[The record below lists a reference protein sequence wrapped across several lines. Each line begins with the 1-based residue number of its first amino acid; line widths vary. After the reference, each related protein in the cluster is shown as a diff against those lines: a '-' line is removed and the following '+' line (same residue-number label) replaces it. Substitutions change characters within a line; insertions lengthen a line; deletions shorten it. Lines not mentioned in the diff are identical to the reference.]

1 MMEQTK
7 DITNKD
13 LFNEKFL
20 GSYQQEQS
28 DPTDKGHQFDSEK
41 AVDNGQV
48 INPATELAAS
58 VEAPASTPPNADLD
72 LTAFGYP
79 IVDFTNALL
88 PNGAP
93 VGSRHKSAIKL
104 AYDLLVVC
112 DGDAEKVRAL
122 LMQLQWVKD
131 VVKERGQK
139 EIDDIMESAQK
150 LKHKR
155 EGEQLNDLLPSKD
168 MLRAIKQVTGRTYN
182 VLLSEMRK
190 KAMEAG
196 SEVSQDDIIKLLED
210 IGSEIEKLFPR
221 YPLLKL
227 LCHRLPRKHYIAAL
241 LVGGAFLMTLMTRCW
256 YRFWSAPGRQCRLNS
271 LLALIGRP
279 GSGKHMAVQL
289 YEILMEPIRKADQ
302 AQIDALN
309 RWNTEKDQN
318 SGASKNK
325 SPRPAGIYRALP
337 SETSA
342 AGAREA
348 ETNAKEMVDGVEWYL
363 HVSQFDSELDNTLRQ
378 LKKSYMEALFTL
390 WLKSFHNEYHGSL
403 LKTSSAHVGE
413 YPVHYN
419 CCYTGTSEALNKMA
433 TEANFMNG
441 LLSRF
446 TFVPMG
452 DSDYKMMEAHEYDDA
467 DAERDRQLS
476 EWAYRLDACK
486 GEIPC
491 KIISDALYRWTA
503 RRMEDAKEN
512 DSKCE
517 EDMIKRPCWHG
528 INYVLPFVV
537 SRHWDKMV
545 EDGARYKCGEDFQP
559 DKFDV
564 QLALLIAKAQLAF
577 QEYYFKAIGEKHYD
591 DQLSQE
597 SSGRTHQQ
605 KTWIG
610 YRRLPNPFTSQDVDI
625 CFGYEGKT
633 GSICSKIKRLVD
645 DGMAQK
651 ITKGEDKGKYR
662 KLM

>member
-1 MMEQTK
+1 MTEQE
-7 DITNKD
+7 NKSKE
-13 LFNEKFL
+13 FNEKFL

-28 DPTDKGHQFDSEK
+28 DPTNKNHQFDSEK
-41 AVDNGQV
+41 TSADGQV
-48 INPATELAAS
+48 TNPATATPAAAQQLAAR
-58 VEAPASTPPNADLD
+58 VTTPDANLN
-72 LTAFGYP
+72 LTAFGYQ
-79 IVDFTNALL
+79 IIDFANALL

-112 DGDAEKVRAL
+112 DGDVEKVRAL
-122 LMQLQWVKD
+122 LMQLQWVKE
-131 VVKERGQK
+131 VISERGQK

-168 MLRAIKQVTGRTYN
+168 MLRAIKEVTGRSYN

-196 SEVSQDDIIKLLED
+196 SDGSQDDIIKLLED

-241 LVGGAFLMTLMTRCW
+241 LVGSAFLMTLMTRCW
-256 YRFWSAPGRQCRLNS
+256 YKFWSAPGRQCRLNS

-279 GSGKHMAVQL
+279 GSGKHMAVEL
-289 YEILMEPIRKADQ
+289 YKLLMEPVRKADQ
-302 AQIDALN
+302 VQIDALN
-309 RWNTEKDQN
+309 RWNLEKDQKN
-318 SGASKNK
+318 GGSANK
-325 SPRPAGIYRALP
+325 SPRPSGAYRALP

-348 ETNAKEMVDGVEWYL
+348 ETNAKEMIDGEEWYL

-378 LKKSYMEALFTL
+378 MKKSYMEALFTL

-419 CCYTGTSEALNKMA
+419 CCYTGTSDALKKMA
-433 TEANFMNG
+433 TEANFVNG

-452 DSDYKMMEAHEYDDA
+452 DSDYKMMEAHEYDEV

-476 EWAYRLDACK
+476 EWAYRLDATK

-491 KIISDALYRWTA
+491 KIISDALYHWTA

-528 INYVLPFVV
+528 INYALPFVV

-545 EDGARYKCGEDFQP
+545 EDGGRYKCGEDFAP

-625 CFGYEGKT
+625 CFGYEGKI

>member
-1 MMEQTK
+1 MTEK
-7 DITNKD
+7 NKSKE
-13 LFNEKFL
+13 FNEKFL

-28 DPTDKGHQFDSEK
+28 DPTNKNHQFDSEK
-41 AVDNGQV
+41 TSTDGQV
-48 INPATELAAS
+48 TNPATATPAAAQQLAAS
-58 VEAPASTPPNADLD
+58 VTTPDANLD
-72 LTAFGYP
+72 LTAFGYK
-79 IVDFTNALL
+79 IVDFANALL

-131 VVKERGQK
+131 VVAERGQK

-168 MLRAIKQVTGRTYN
+168 MLRAIKEVTGRSYN

-196 SEVSQDDIIKLLED
+196 SDVSQDDIIKLLED

-256 YRFWSAPGRQCRLNS
+256 YKFWSAPGRQCRLNS

-279 GSGKHMAVQL
+279 GSGKHMAVEL
-289 YEILMEPIRKADQ
+289 YKLLMEPVRKADQ
-302 AQIDALN
+302 VQIDALN
-309 RWNTEKDQN
+309 RWNLEKDQKN
-318 SGASKNK
+318 GGSANK
-325 SPRPAGIYRALP
+325 SPRPSGAYRALP

-348 ETNAKEMVDGVEWYL
+348 ETNAKEMIDGEEWYL

-378 LKKSYMEALFTL
+378 MKKSYMEALFTL

-419 CCYTGTSEALNKMA
+419 CCYTGTSDALKKMA
-433 TEANFMNG
+433 TEANFVNG

-452 DSDYKMMEAHEYDDA
+452 DSDYKMMEAHEYDEV

-476 EWAYRLDACK
+476 EWAYRLDATK

-491 KIISDALYRWTA
+491 KIISDALYHWTA

-528 INYVLPFVV
+528 INYALPFVV

-545 EDGARYKCGEDFQP
+545 EDGGRYKCGEDFAP

-597 SSGRTHQQ
+597 ASGRTHQQ

-610 YRRLPNPFTSQDVDI
+610 YRRLPDPFSSHDVDI

-633 GSICSKIKRLVD
+633 GSICSKLMRLVD
-645 DGMAQK
+645 DGLAQK
-651 ITKGEDKGKYR
+651 ITKGEVKGKYR

>member
-1 MMEQTK
+1 MTQE
-7 DITNKD
+7 NKSKE
-13 LFNEKFL
+13 FNEKFL

-28 DPTDKGHQFDSEK
+28 DPTNKNHHFDSE
-41 AVDNGQV
+41 AVVNGEQV
-48 INPATELAAS
+48 TTPATATPAAAQELAAS
-58 VEAPASTPPNADLD
+58 VTKPAVNID

-79 IVDFTNALL
+79 ITDFTNELL

-104 AYDLLVVC
+104 AYDLLIIC
-112 DGDAEKVRAL
+112 DGDVKKVLAL
-122 LMQLQWVKD
+122 MMQLQWVKD
-131 VVKERGQK
+131 VVAERGQK
-139 EIDDIMESAQK
+139 ELDDIMDAAQK

-155 EGEQLNDLLPSKD
+155 EGEQLNDLQPSKD
-168 MLRAIKQVTGRTYN
+168 MQRAIKQVTGRSYN
-182 VLLSEMRK
+182 VLLSELRK
-190 KAMEAG
+190 QAMAAG
-196 SEVSQDDIIKLLED
+196 GEVSQDDIIKLLEN

-241 LVGGAFLMTLMTRCW
+241 LVGGTFLMTLMTRCW
-256 YRFWSAPGRQCRLNS
+256 YRFWPAPGRRCRMNS

-279 GSGKHMAVQL
+279 GSGKHMAVEL
-289 YEILMEPIRKADQ
+289 YKILMEPIHKADQ
-302 AQIDALN
+302 VQIDALN
-309 RWNTEKDQN
+309 RWNLEKDQKN
-318 SGASKNK
+318 GGSANK
-325 SPRPAGIYRALP
+325 SPRPSGAYRALP

-348 ETNAKEMVDGVEWYL
+348 ETNAKEIIDGEEWYL

-378 LKKSYMEALFTL
+378 MKKSYMEALFTL

-419 CCYTGTSEALNKMA
+419 CCYTGTSDALKKMA
-433 TEANFMNG
+433 TEANFVNG

-452 DSDYKMMEAHEYDDA
+452 DSDYKMMEAHEYDEA

-486 GEIPC
+486 GEVPC
-491 KIISDALYRWTA
+491 KIISDALYHWTA

-512 DSKCE
+512 DSKAE

-545 EDGARYKCGEDFQP
+545 EDGGRYKCGEDFQP
-559 DKFDV
+559 DKYDV

-591 DQLSQE
+591 DQLSLE

-610 YRRLPNPFTSQDVDI
+610 YRRLPNLFTSQDVDI

-633 GSICSKIKRLVD
+633 GSICSKLKRLVD
-645 DGMAQK
+645 DGLAQK

>member
-1 MMEQTK
+1 MKQE
-7 DITNKD
+7 NKCKE
-13 LFNEKFL
+13 FNEKFL
-20 GSYQQEQS
+20 GSYQQELS
-28 DPTDKGHQFDSEK
+28 DPTNKNHQFDSEK
-41 AVDNGQV
+41 ATADDQV
-48 INPATELAAS
+48 TNPATATPAAAQQLAAS
-58 VEAPASTPPNADLD
+58 VTKPAENLD

-79 IVDFTNALL
+79 ITDFTNALL

-93 VGSRHKSAIKL
+93 IGSRHKSAIKL
-104 AYDLLVVC
+104 AYDLLVIC
-112 DGDAEKVRAL
+112 DGDAEKVLAL
-122 LMQLQWVKD
+122 MMQLQWVKD
-131 VVKERGQK
+131 VVAERGQK

-155 EGEQLNDLLPSKD
+155 EGEQLNDLQPSKD
-168 MLRAIKQVTGRTYN
+168 MQRAIKQVTGRSYN
-182 VLLSEMRK
+182 VLLSELRK
-190 KAMEAG
+190 QAMEAG
-196 SEVSQDDIIKLLED
+196 GEVSQDDIIKLLEN

-241 LVGGAFLMTLMTRCW
+241 LVGGAFIMTLMTRCW
-256 YRFWSAPGRQCRLNS
+256 YRFWPAPGRRCRMNS

-279 GSGKHMAVQL
+279 GSGKHMAVEL
-289 YEILMEPIRKADQ
+289 YKILMEPIHKADQ

-309 RWNTEKDQN
+309 RWNLEKDQKN
-318 SGASKNK
+318 GGSANK
-325 SPRPAGIYRALP
+325 SPRPSGAYRALP

-348 ETNAKEMVDGVEWYL
+348 ETNAKEMIDGEEWYL

-378 LKKSYMEALFTL
+378 MKKSYMEALFTL
-390 WLKSFHNEYHGSL
+390 WLKSYHNEYHGSL

-419 CCYTGTSEALNKMA
+419 CCYTGTSDALKKMA
-433 TEANFMNG
+433 TEANFVNG

-452 DSDYKMMEAHEYDDA
+452 DSDYKMMDAHEYDEA

-476 EWAYRLDACK
+476 EWAYRLDATK

-491 KIISDALYRWTA
+491 KIISDALYHWTA

-512 DSKCE
+512 NSKCE

-528 INYVLPFVV
+528 INYVLGYVV

-545 EDGARYKCGEDFQP
+545 EDGGRYKCGEDFKP
-559 DKFDV
+559 DKYDV

-577 QEYYFKAIGEKHYD
+577 QEFYFKAIGEKHYD
-591 DQLSQE
+591 DQLSQD

-610 YRRLPNPFTSQDVDI
+610 YRRLPDPFSSHDVDI
-625 CFGYEGKT
+625 SFNYEGKT

-645 DGMAQK
+645 DGMAVK
-651 ITKGEDKGKYR
+651 ITKGPDKGKYR

>member
-1 MMEQTK
+1 MTQE
-7 DITNKD
+7 NKSKE
-13 LFNEKFL
+13 FNEKFL
-20 GSYQQEQS
+20 GSYQQELS
-28 DPTDKGHQFDSEK
+28 DPTNKNHQFDSEK
-41 AVDNGQV
+41 VTADGPVTDS
-48 INPATELAAS
+48 ASELAAS
-58 VEAPASTPPNADLD
+58 VTAPPDTVLD

-131 VVKERGQK
+131 VVAERGQK

-155 EGEQLNDLLPSKD
+155 EGEQLNDLQPSKD
-168 MLRAIKQVTGRTYN
+168 MQRAIKQVTGRSYS
-182 VLLSEMRK
+182 VLLSELRK
-190 KAMEAG
+190 QAMEAG
-196 SEVSQDDIIKLLED
+196 GEVSQDDIIKLLEN
-210 IGSEIEKLFPR
+210 IGREIEKLFPR

-241 LVGGAFLMTLMTRCW
+241 LVGGAFIMTLMTRCW
-256 YRFWSAPGRQCRLNS
+256 YRFWPAPGRRCRMNS

-279 GSGKHMAVQL
+279 GSGKHMAVEL
-289 YEILMEPIRKADQ
+289 YKILMEPIHKADQ

-309 RWNTEKDQN
+309 RWNLEKDQKN
-318 SGASKNK
+318 GGSANK
-325 SPRPAGIYRALP
+325 SPRPSGAYRALP

-348 ETNAKEMVDGVEWYL
+348 ETNAKEIIDGEEWYL

-378 LKKSYMEALFTL
+378 MKKSYMEALFTL

-419 CCYTGTSEALNKMA
+419 CCYTGTSDALKKMA
-433 TEANFMNG
+433 TEANFVNG

-452 DSDYKMMEAHEYDDA
+452 DSDYKMMEAHEYDEA

-476 EWAYRLDACK
+476 EWAYRLDATK

-512 DSKCE
+512 NSKCE

-528 INYVLPFVV
+528 INYVLGYVV

-545 EDGARYKCGEDFQP
+545 EDGGRYKCGEDFQP
-559 DKFDV
+559 DKYDV

-591 DQLSQE
+591 DQLSQD

-610 YRRLPNPFTSQDVDI
+610 YRRLPNPFSSQDVDN
-625 CFGYEGKT
+625 CFGYDGKT

-645 DGMAQK
+645 DGMAVK
-651 ITKGEDKGKYR
+651 ITKGENKGKYK

>member
-1 MMEQTK
+1 MKQE
-7 DITNKD
+7 NKSKE
-13 LFNEKFL
+13 FNEKFL

-28 DPTDKGHQFDSEK
+28 DPTNKDHQFDSEK
-41 AVDNGQV
+41 TSADGQV
-48 INPATELAAS
+48 TNPATATPAAAQQLAAS
-58 VEAPASTPPNADLD
+58 VTTPDANLD
-72 LTAFGYP
+72 LTAFGYK
-79 IVDFTNALL
+79 IVDFANALL

-104 AYDLLVVC
+104 AYDLLVIC

-122 LMQLQWVKD
+122 LMQLQWVKE
-131 VVKERGQK
+131 VINERGQK
-139 EIDDIMESAQK
+139 EIDDIIESAQK

-155 EGEQLNDLLPSKD
+155 EGEQLSDLLPSKD
-168 MLRAIKQVTGRTYN
+168 MLRAIEEVTGRSYK

-196 SEVSQDDIIKLLED
+196 SDVSQDDIIKLLEN
-210 IGSEIEKLFPR
+210 IGREIEKLFPR

-256 YRFWSAPGRQCRLNS
+256 YKFWSAPGRQCRLNS

-279 GSGKHMAVQL
+279 GSGKHMAVEL
-289 YEILMEPIRKADQ
+289 YKLLMEPVRKADQ
-302 AQIDALN
+302 VQIDALN
-309 RWNTEKDQN
+309 RWNLEKDQKN
-318 SGASKNK
+318 GGSANK
-325 SPRPAGIYRALP
+325 SPRPSGAYRALP

-348 ETNAKEMVDGVEWYL
+348 ETNAKEMIDGEEWYL

-378 LKKSYMEALFTL
+378 MKKSYMEALFTL

-419 CCYTGTSEALNKMA
+419 CCYTGTSDALKKMA
-433 TEANFMNG
+433 TEANFVNG

-452 DSDYKMMEAHEYDDA
+452 DSDYKMMEAHEYDEV

-476 EWAYRLDACK
+476 EWAYRLDATK

-491 KIISDALYRWTA
+491 KIISDALYHWTA

-545 EDGARYKCGEDFQP
+545 EDGGRYKCGEDFAP

-591 DQLSQE
+591 DQLSME

-610 YRRLPNPFTSQDVDI
+610 YRRLPNPFSSHDVDI
-625 CFGYEGKT
+625 SFGYEGKK
-633 GSICSKIKRLVD
+633 GSICSKLKRLVD
-645 DGMAQK
+645 DGLAQK

>member
-1 MMEQTK
+1 MTEK
-7 DITNKD
+7 NKSKE
-13 LFNEKFL
+13 FNEKFL

-28 DPTDKGHQFDSEK
+28 DPTNKNHQFDSEK
-41 AVDNGQV
+41 TSTDGQV
-48 INPATELAAS
+48 TNPATATPAAAQQLAAS
-58 VEAPASTPPNADLD
+58 VTTPDANLD
-72 LTAFGYP
+72 LTAFGYK
-79 IVDFTNALL
+79 IVDFANALL

-131 VVKERGQK
+131 IVKERGQK

-168 MLRAIKQVTGRTYN
+168 MLRAIKEVTGRSYN
-182 VLLSEMRK
+182 MLLSEMRK

-196 SEVSQDDIIKLLED
+196 SDVSQDDIIKLLED

-256 YRFWSAPGRQCRLNS
+256 YKFWSAPGRQCRLNS

-279 GSGKHMAVQL
+279 GSGKHMAVEL
-289 YEILMEPIRKADQ
+289 YKLLMEPVRKADQ
-302 AQIDALN
+302 VQIDALN
-309 RWNTEKDQN
+309 RWNLEKDQKN
-318 SGASKNK
+318 GGSANK
-325 SPRPAGIYRALP
+325 SPRPSGAYRALP

-348 ETNAKEMVDGVEWYL
+348 ETNAKEMIDGEEWYL

-378 LKKSYMEALFTL
+378 MKKSYMEALFTL

-419 CCYTGTSEALNKMA
+419 CCYTGTSDALKKMA
-433 TEANFMNG
+433 TEANFVNG

-452 DSDYKMMEAHEYDDA
+452 DSDYKMMEAHEYDEV

-476 EWAYRLDACK
+476 EWAYRLDATK

-491 KIISDALYRWTA
+491 KIISDALYHWTA

-528 INYVLPFVV
+528 INYALPFVV

-545 EDGARYKCGEDFQP
+545 EDGGRYKCGEDFAP

-597 SSGRTHQQ
+597 ASGRTHQQ

-610 YRRLPNPFTSQDVDI
+610 YRRLPDPFSSHDVDI

-633 GSICSKIKRLVD
+633 GSICSKLKRLVD
-645 DGMAQK
+645 DGLAQK

>member
-48 INPATELAAS
+48 TNPATELAAS

-610 YRRLPNPFTSQDVDI
+610 YRRLPDPFTSQDVDI

>member
-1 MMEQTK
+1 MTEK
-7 DITNKD
+7 NKSKE
-13 LFNEKFL
+13 FNEKFL

-28 DPTDKGHQFDSEK
+28 DPTNKNHQFDSEK
-41 AVDNGQV
+41 TSTDGQV
-48 INPATELAAS
+48 TNPATATPAAAQQLAAS
-58 VEAPASTPPNADLD
+58 VTTPDANLD
-72 LTAFGYP
+72 LTAFGYK
-79 IVDFTNALL
+79 IVDFANALL

-131 VVKERGQK
+131 IVKERGQK

-168 MLRAIKQVTGRTYN
+168 MLRAIKEVTGRSYN

-196 SEVSQDDIIKLLED
+196 SDVSQDDIIKLLED

-256 YRFWSAPGRQCRLNS
+256 YKFWSAPGRQCRLNS
-271 LLALIGRP
+271 LLALIGRS
-279 GSGKHMAVQL
+279 GSGKHMAVEL
-289 YEILMEPIRKADQ
+289 YKLLMEPVRKADQ
-302 AQIDALN
+302 VQIDALN
-309 RWNTEKDQN
+309 RWNLEKDQKN
-318 SGASKNK
+318 GGSANK
-325 SPRPAGIYRALP
+325 SPRPSGAYRALP

-348 ETNAKEMVDGVEWYL
+348 ETNAKEMIDGEEWYL

-378 LKKSYMEALFTL
+378 MKKSYMEALFTL

-419 CCYTGTSEALNKMA
+419 CCYTGTSDALKKMA
-433 TEANFMNG
+433 TEANFVNG

-452 DSDYKMMEAHEYDDA
+452 DSDYKMMEAHEYDEV

-476 EWAYRLDACK
+476 EWAYRLDATK

-491 KIISDALYRWTA
+491 KIISDALYHWTA

-528 INYVLPFVV
+528 INYALPFVV

-545 EDGARYKCGEDFQP
+545 EDGGRYKCGEDFAP

-597 SSGRTHQQ
+597 ASGRTHQQ

-610 YRRLPNPFTSQDVDI
+610 YRRLPDPFSSHDVDI

-633 GSICSKIKRLVD
+633 GSICSKLKRLVD
-645 DGMAQK
+645 DGLAQK

>member
-1 MMEQTK
+1 MVKLNTAKE
-7 DITNKD
+7 
-13 LFNEKFL
+13 FNEKFL
-20 GSYQQEQS
+20 GSYQQELS
-28 DPTDKGHQFDSEK
+28 DPTNKNHQFDSEK
-41 AVDNGQV
+41 TTADGV
-48 INPATELAAS
+48 IMNPVT
-58 VEAPASTPPNADLD
+58 NLD

-79 IVDFTNALL
+79 LVDFSNALY

-93 VGSRHKSAIKL
+93 IGSRHKSAIKL
-104 AYDLLVVC
+104 AYDMLIIC
-112 DGDAEKVRAL
+112 DGDAQKVQAL
-122 LMQLQWVKD
+122 LMQLKWVKD
-131 VVKERGQK
+131 VIAERGQK
-139 EIDDIMESAQK
+139 EIDDIMDAAQK

-155 EGEQLNDLLPSKD
+155 EGEQLRDLQPTKE
-168 MLRAIKQVTGRTYN
+168 MLRAIELVTGRKYN
-182 VLLSEMRK
+182 SLLSEIRK
-190 KAMEAG
+190 QAMGAG
-196 SEVSQDDIIKLLED
+196 GEVSQDDIIKMLET
-210 IGSEIEKLFPR
+210 IGREIEKLLPR

-241 LVGGAFLMTLMTRCW
+241 FVGGAFLMTLMTRCW

-279 GSGKHMAVQL
+279 GSGKHMAVEMYQL
-289 YEILMEPIRKADQ
+289 LMEPIRKADQ

-309 RWNTEKDQN
+309 RWNLEKDQN

-325 SPRPAGIYRALP
+325 SPRPSGAYRALP

-348 ETNAKEMVDGVEWYL
+348 ETNAKETIDGVEWYL

-378 LKKSYMEALFTL
+378 MKKSYMEALFTL

-419 CCYTGTSEALNKMA
+419 CCYTGTSDALKKMA
-433 TEANFMNG
+433 TEANFVNG

-452 DSDYKMMEAHEYDDA
+452 DSDYQMMEAHEYDKVDE
-467 DAERDRQLS
+467 ERDRQLS
-476 EWAYRLDACK
+476 EWAYRLDATK
-486 GEIPC
+486 GEVPC
-491 KIISDALYRWTA
+491 KIISDALYHWTA

-528 INYVLPFVV
+528 INYALPFVV

-559 DKFDV
+559 DKYDV
-564 QLALLIAKAQLAF
+564 QLAVLIAKAQLAF

-591 DQLSQE
+591 DQLSME

-610 YRRLPNPFTSQDVDI
+610 YRRLPNPFTSHDVDV

-633 GSICSKIKRLVD
+633 GSICSKLKRLVD
-645 DGMAQK
+645 DGLAQK
-651 ITKGEDKGKYR
+651 INKGEDKGKYR

>member
-1 MMEQTK
+1 MTEK
-7 DITNKD
+7 NKSKE
-13 LFNEKFL
+13 FNEKFL

-28 DPTDKGHQFDSEK
+28 DPTNKNHQFDSEK
-41 AVDNGQV
+41 ISTDGQV
-48 INPATELAAS
+48 TNPATATPAAAQQLAAS
-58 VEAPASTPPNADLD
+58 VTTPDANLD
-72 LTAFGYP
+72 LTAFGYKV
-79 IVDFTNALL
+79 VDFANALL

-131 VVKERGQK
+131 IVKERGQK

-168 MLRAIKQVTGRTYN
+168 MLRAIKEVTGRSYN

-196 SEVSQDDIIKLLED
+196 SDVSQDDIIKLLED

-256 YRFWSAPGRQCRLNS
+256 YKFWSAPGRQCRLNS

-279 GSGKHMAVQL
+279 GSGKHMAVEL
-289 YEILMEPIRKADQ
+289 YKLLMEPVRKADQ
-302 AQIDALN
+302 VQIDALN
-309 RWNTEKDQN
+309 RWNLEKDQKN
-318 SGASKNK
+318 GGSANK
-325 SPRPAGIYRALP
+325 SPRPSGAYRALP

-348 ETNAKEMVDGVEWYL
+348 ETNAKELIDGEEWYL

-378 LKKSYMEALFTL
+378 MKKSYMEALFTL

-419 CCYTGTSEALNKMA
+419 CCYTGTSDALKKMA
-433 TEANFMNG
+433 TEANFVNG

-452 DSDYKMMEAHEYDDA
+452 DSDYKMMEAHEYDEV

-486 GEIPC
+486 GEVPC
-491 KIISDALYRWTA
+491 KIISDALYHWTA

-528 INYVLPFVV
+528 INYALPFVV

-545 EDGARYKCGEDFQP
+545 EDGGRYKCGEDFAP

-597 SSGRTHQQ
+597 ASGRTHQQ

-610 YRRLPNPFTSQDVDI
+610 YRRLPDPFSSHDVDI

-633 GSICSKIKRLVD
+633 GSICSKLKRLVD
-645 DGMAQK
+645 DGLAQK

>member
-1 MMEQTK
+1 MKQE
-7 DITNKD
+7 NKSKE
-13 LFNEKFL
+13 FNEKFL

-28 DPTDKGHQFDSEK
+28 DPTNKDHQFDSEK
-41 AVDNGQV
+41 TSADGQV
-48 INPATELAAS
+48 TNPATATPAAAQQLAAS
-58 VEAPASTPPNADLD
+58 VTTPDVNLD
-72 LTAFGYP
+72 LTAFGYK
-79 IVDFTNALL
+79 IVDFANALL

-104 AYDLLVVC
+104 AYDLLVIC

-122 LMQLQWVKD
+122 LMQLQWVKE
-131 VVKERGQK
+131 VINERGQK
-139 EIDDIMESAQK
+139 EIDDIIESAQK

-155 EGEQLNDLLPSKD
+155 EGEQLSDLLPSKD
-168 MLRAIKQVTGRTYN
+168 MLRAIEEVTGRSYK

-196 SEVSQDDIIKLLED
+196 SDVSQDDIIKLLEN
-210 IGSEIEKLFPR
+210 IGREIEKLFPR

-256 YRFWSAPGRQCRLNS
+256 YKFWSAPGRQCRLNS

-279 GSGKHMAVQL
+279 GSGKHMAVEL
-289 YEILMEPIRKADQ
+289 YKLLMEPVRKADQ
-302 AQIDALN
+302 VQIDALN
-309 RWNTEKDQN
+309 RWNLEKDQKN
-318 SGASKNK
+318 GGSANK
-325 SPRPAGIYRALP
+325 SPRPSGAYRALP

-348 ETNAKEMVDGVEWYL
+348 ETNAKEIIDGEEWYL

-378 LKKSYMEALFTL
+378 MKKSYMEALFTL

-419 CCYTGTSEALNKMA
+419 CCYTGTSDALKKMA
-433 TEANFMNG
+433 TEANFVNG

-452 DSDYKMMEAHEYDDA
+452 DSDYKMMEAHEYDEV

-476 EWAYRLDACK
+476 EWAYRLDATK

-491 KIISDALYRWTA
+491 KIISDALYHWTA

-545 EDGARYKCGEDFQP
+545 EDGGRYKCGEDFAP

-591 DQLSQE
+591 DQLSME

-610 YRRLPNPFTSQDVDI
+610 YRRLPNPFSSHDVDV

-633 GSICSKIKRLVD
+633 GSICSKLKRLVD
-645 DGMAQK
+645 DGLAQK
-651 ITKGEDKGKYR
+651 INKGEDKGKYR

>member
-1 MMEQTK
+1 MKQE
-7 DITNKD
+7 NKSKE
-13 LFNEKFL
+13 FNEKFL

-28 DPTDKGHQFDSEK
+28 DPTNKDHQFDSEK
-41 AVDNGQV
+41 TSADGQV
-48 INPATELAAS
+48 TNPATATPAAAQQLAAS
-58 VEAPASTPPNADLD
+58 VTTPDANLD
-72 LTAFGYP
+72 LTVFGYK
-79 IVDFTNALL
+79 IVDFANALL

-104 AYDLLVVC
+104 AYDLLVIC

-122 LMQLQWVKD
+122 LMQLQWVKE
-131 VVKERGQK
+131 VINERGQK
-139 EIDDIMESAQK
+139 EIDDIIESAQK

-155 EGEQLNDLLPSKD
+155 EGEQLSDLLPSKD
-168 MLRAIKQVTGRTYN
+168 MLRAIEEVTGRSYK

-196 SEVSQDDIIKLLED
+196 SDVSQDDIIKLLEN
-210 IGSEIEKLFPR
+210 IGREIEKLFPR

-256 YRFWSAPGRQCRLNS
+256 YKFWSAPGRQCRLNS

-279 GSGKHMAVQL
+279 GSGKHMAVEL
-289 YEILMEPIRKADQ
+289 YKLLMEPVRKADQ
-302 AQIDALN
+302 VQIDALN
-309 RWNTEKDQN
+309 RWNLEKDQKN
-318 SGASKNK
+318 GGSANK
-325 SPRPAGIYRALP
+325 SPRPSGAYRALP

-348 ETNAKEMVDGVEWYL
+348 ETNAKEMIDGEEWYL

-378 LKKSYMEALFTL
+378 MKKSYMEALFTL

-419 CCYTGTSEALNKMA
+419 CCYTGTSDALKKMA
-433 TEANFMNG
+433 TEANFVNG

-452 DSDYKMMEAHEYDDA
+452 DSDYKMMEAHEYDEV

-476 EWAYRLDACK
+476 EWAYRLDATK

-491 KIISDALYRWTA
+491 KIISDALYHWTA

-528 INYVLPFVV
+528 INYALPFVV

-545 EDGARYKCGEDFQP
+545 EDGGRYKCGEDFAP

-591 DQLSQE
+591 DQLSLE

-610 YRRLPNPFTSQDVDI
+610 YRRLPNLFTSQDVDI
-625 CFGYEGKT
+625 CFGYEGKK
-633 GSICSKIKRLVD
+633 GSICSKLKRLVD
-645 DGMAQK
+645 DGLAQK

>member
-1 MMEQTK
+1 MTEK
-7 DITNKD
+7 NKSKE
-13 LFNEKFL
+13 FNEKFL
-20 GSYQQEQS
+20 GSYQQELS
-28 DPTDKGHQFDSEK
+28 DPTNKSHQFDSEK
-41 AVDNGQV
+41 AAADGQTTT
-48 INPATELAAS
+48 PTTATSAAAQQLAAS
-58 VEAPASTPPNADLD
+58 VTTPAVNLD

-79 IVDFTNALL
+79 IIDFTNALL

-122 LMQLQWVKD
+122 IMQLQWVKD
-131 VVKERGQK
+131 VVAERGQK

-155 EGEQLNDLLPSKD
+155 EGEQLNDLQPSKD
-168 MLRAIKQVTGRTYN
+168 MQRAIQQVTGRSYN
-182 VLLSEMRK
+182 VLLSELRK
-190 KAMEAG
+190 QAMETG
-196 SEVSQDDIIKLLED
+196 GEVSQDDIIKLLEN

-256 YRFWSAPGRQCRLNS
+256 YRFWPAPGRQCRMNS

-279 GSGKHMAVQL
+279 GSGKHMAVEL
-289 YEILMEPIRKADQ
+289 YKLLMEPIHKADQ
-302 AQIDALN
+302 VQIDALN
-309 RWNTEKDQN
+309 RWNQEKDQKN
-318 SGASKNK
+318 GGSANK
-325 SPRPAGIYRALP
+325 SPRPSGAYRALP

-348 ETNAKEMVDGVEWYL
+348 ETNAKEMIDGEEWYL

-378 LKKSYMEALFTL
+378 MKKSYMEALFTL

-419 CCYTGTSEALNKMA
+419 CCYTGTSDALKKMA
-433 TEANFMNG
+433 TEANFVNG

-452 DSDYKMMEAHEYDDA
+452 DSDYKMMEAHEYDEA

-476 EWAYRLDACK
+476 EWAYRLDATK

-512 DSKCE
+512 NSKCE

-545 EDGARYKCGEDFQP
+545 EDGGRYKCGEGFQP

-564 QLALLIAKAQLAF
+564 QLGLLIAKAQLAF

-591 DQLSQE
+591 DQLSQD
-597 SSGRTHQQ
+597 SAGRTHQQ

-610 YRRLPNPFTSQDVDI
+610 YRRLPNPFTSLDVDI

>member
-1 MMEQTK
+1 MKQE
-7 DITNKD
+7 NKSKE
-13 LFNEKFL
+13 FNEKFL
-20 GSYQQEQS
+20 GAYQQELS
-28 DPTDKGHQFDSEK
+28 DPTNKDHHFDSEK
-41 AVDNGQV
+41 AATDGPVTD
-48 INPATELAAS
+48 PASELAAS
-58 VEAPASTPPNADLD
+58 VTAPVTAPPDTVLD

-112 DGDAEKVRAL
+112 DGDAEKVHAL

-131 VVKERGQK
+131 VVAERGQK

-155 EGEQLNDLLPSKD
+155 EGEQLNDLQPSKD
-168 MLRAIKQVTGRTYN
+168 MQRAIKQVTGRSYS
-182 VLLSEMRK
+182 VLLSELRK
-190 KAMEAG
+190 QAMEAG
-196 SEVSQDDIIKLLED
+196 DEESQDDIIKLLVN

-256 YRFWSAPGRQCRLNS
+256 YRFWPAPGRRCRMNS

-279 GSGKHMAVQL
+279 GSGKHMAVEL
-289 YEILMEPIRKADQ
+289 YKILMEPIHKADQ

-309 RWNTEKDQN
+309 RWNLEKDQKN
-318 SGASKNK
+318 GGSANK
-325 SPRPAGIYRALP
+325 SPRPSGAYRALP

-348 ETNAKEMVDGVEWYL
+348 ETNAKEIIDGEEWYL

-378 LKKSYMEALFTL
+378 MKKSYMEALFTL

-419 CCYTGTSEALNKMA
+419 CCYTGTSDALKKMA
-433 TEANFMNG
+433 TEANFVNG

-452 DSDYKMMEAHEYDDA
+452 DSDYKMMEAHEYDEA

-476 EWAYRLDACK
+476 EWAYRLDATK

-512 DSKCE
+512 NSKCE
-517 EDMIKRPCWHG
+517 EDMIKRPCWHAC
-528 INYVLPFVV
+528 NYILPYMV
-537 SRHWDKMV
+537 SRNWDKMV
-545 EDGARYKCGEDFQP
+545 EDGGRYKCGEDFQP
-559 DKFDV
+559 DKYDV

-591 DQLSQE
+591 DQLSQD

-610 YRRLPNPFTSQDVDI
+610 YRRLPNPFSSQDVDI
-625 CFGYEGKT
+625 CFGYDGKT

-662 KLM
+662 KLI

>member
-1 MMEQTK
+1 MKQE
-7 DITNKD
+7 NKSKE
-13 LFNEKFL
+13 FNEKFL

-28 DPTDKGHQFDSEK
+28 DPTNKNHHFDSE
-41 AVDNGQV
+41 AVVNGEQV
-48 INPATELAAS
+48 TNPTTATPAATQELAAS
-58 VEAPASTPPNADLD
+58 VTKPAVNLD

-79 IVDFTNALL
+79 ITDFTNALL

-104 AYDLLVVC
+104 AYDLLIIC
-112 DGDAEKVRAL
+112 DGDVKKVLAL
-122 LMQLQWVKD
+122 MMQLQWVKD
-131 VVKERGQK
+131 VVAERGQK
-139 EIDDIMESAQK
+139 ELDDIMDAAQK

-155 EGEQLNDLLPSKD
+155 EGEQLNDLQPSKD
-168 MLRAIKQVTGRTYN
+168 MQRAIKQVTGRSYN
-182 VLLSEMRK
+182 VLLSELRK
-190 KAMEAG
+190 QAMAAG
-196 SEVSQDDIIKLLED
+196 GEVSQDDIIKLLEN

-241 LVGGAFLMTLMTRCW
+241 LVGGTFLMTLMTRCW
-256 YRFWSAPGRQCRLNS
+256 YRFWPAPGRRCRMNS

-279 GSGKHMAVQL
+279 GSGKHMAVEL
-289 YEILMEPIRKADQ
+289 YKILMEPIHKADQ
-302 AQIDALN
+302 VQIDALN
-309 RWNTEKDQN
+309 RWNLEKDQKN
-318 SGASKNK
+318 GGSANK
-325 SPRPAGIYRALP
+325 SPRPSGAYRALP

-348 ETNAKEMVDGVEWYL
+348 ETNAKEIIDGEEWYL

-378 LKKSYMEALFTL
+378 MKKSYMEALFTL

-419 CCYTGTSEALNKMA
+419 CCYTGTSDALKKMA
-433 TEANFMNG
+433 TEANFVNG

-452 DSDYKMMEAHEYDDA
+452 DSDYKMMEAHEYDEA

-491 KIISDALYRWTA
+491 KIISDALYHWTA

-512 DSKCE
+512 DSKAE

-545 EDGARYKCGEDFQP
+545 EDGGRYKCGEDFQP
-559 DKFDV
+559 DKYDV

-591 DQLSQE
+591 DQLSLE

-610 YRRLPNPFTSQDVDI
+610 YRRLPNLFTSQDVDI

-633 GSICSKIKRLVD
+633 GSICSKLKRLVD
-645 DGMAQK
+645 DGLAQK

>member
-1 MMEQTK
+1 MTEK
-7 DITNKD
+7 NKSKE
-13 LFNEKFL
+13 FNEKFL

-28 DPTDKGHQFDSEK
+28 DPTNKNHQFDSEK
-41 AVDNGQV
+41 TSTDGQV
-48 INPATELAAS
+48 TNPATATPAAAQQLAAS
-58 VEAPASTPPNADLD
+58 VTTPDANLD
-72 LTAFGYP
+72 LTAFGYK
-79 IVDFTNALL
+79 IVDFANALL

-131 VVKERGQK
+131 IVKERGQK

-168 MLRAIKQVTGRTYN
+168 MLRAIKEVTGRSYN
-182 VLLSEMRK
+182 MLLSEMRK

-196 SEVSQDDIIKLLED
+196 SDVSQDDIIKLLED

-256 YRFWSAPGRQCRLNS
+256 YKFWSAPGRQCRLNS

-279 GSGKHMAVQL
+279 GSGKHMAVEL
-289 YEILMEPIRKADQ
+289 YKLLMEPIRKADQ
-302 AQIDALN
+302 VQIDALN
-309 RWNTEKDQN
+309 RWNLEKDQKN
-318 SGASKNK
+318 GGSANK
-325 SPRPAGIYRALP
+325 SPRPSGAYRALP

-348 ETNAKEMVDGVEWYL
+348 ETNAKEMIDGEEWYL

-378 LKKSYMEALFTL
+378 MKKSYMEALFTL

-419 CCYTGTSEALNKMA
+419 CCYTGTSDALKKMA
-433 TEANFMNG
+433 TEANFVNG

-452 DSDYKMMEAHEYDDA
+452 DSDYKMMEAHEYDEV

-476 EWAYRLDACK
+476 EWAYRLDATK

-491 KIISDALYRWTA
+491 KIISDALYHWTA

-528 INYVLPFVV
+528 INYALPFVV

-545 EDGARYKCGEDFQP
+545 EDGGRYKCGEDFAP

-597 SSGRTHQQ
+597 TSGRTHQQ

-610 YRRLPNPFTSQDVDI
+610 YRRLPDPFSSHDVDI

-633 GSICSKIKRLVD
+633 GSICSKLKRLVD
-645 DGMAQK
+645 DGLAQK

>member
-1 MMEQTK
+1 MKQE
-7 DITNKD
+7 NKSKE
-13 LFNEKFL
+13 FNEKFL

-28 DPTDKGHQFDSEK
+28 DPTNKNHHFDSE
-41 AVDNGQV
+41 AVVNGEQV
-48 INPATELAAS
+48 TNPTTAIPAATQELAAS
-58 VEAPASTPPNADLD
+58 VTKPAVNLD

-79 IVDFTNALL
+79 ITDFTNALL

-104 AYDLLVVC
+104 AYDLLIIC
-112 DGDAEKVRAL
+112 DGDVKKVLAL
-122 LMQLQWVKD
+122 MMQLQWVKD
-131 VVKERGQK
+131 VVAERGQK
-139 EIDDIMESAQK
+139 EIDDIMDAAQK

-155 EGEQLNDLLPSKD
+155 EGEQLNDLQPSKD
-168 MLRAIKQVTGRTYN
+168 MQRAIKQVTGRSYN
-182 VLLSEMRK
+182 VLLSELRK
-190 KAMEAG
+190 QAMAAG
-196 SEVSQDDIIKLLED
+196 GEVSQDDIIKLLEN

-241 LVGGAFLMTLMTRCW
+241 LVGGAFMMTLMTRCW
-256 YRFWSAPGRQCRLNS
+256 YRFWPAPGRQCRLNS

-302 AQIDALN
+302 VQIDALN
-309 RWNTEKDQN
+309 RWNLEKDQN

-325 SPRPAGIYRALP
+325 SPRPNGIYRALP

-348 ETNAKEMVDGVEWYL
+348 ETNAKEMIDGKEWYL

-378 LKKSYMEALFTL
+378 IKKSYMEALFTL
-390 WLKSFHNEYHGSL
+390 WLKSFHSEPHGSL

-419 CCYTGTSEALNKMA
+419 CVYTGTSDALNKMA
-433 TEANFMNG
+433 TEANFVNG

-452 DSDYKMMEAHEYDDA
+452 DSDYKMMEAHEYDEA

-486 GEIPC
+486 GEVPC
-491 KIISDALYRWTA
+491 KIISDALYHWTA

-512 DSKCE
+512 DSKAE

-545 EDGARYKCGEDFQP
+545 EDGGRYKCGEDFQP
-559 DKFDV
+559 DKYDV

-591 DQLSQE
+591 DQLSLE

-610 YRRLPNPFTSQDVDI
+610 YRRLPNLFTSQDVDI

-633 GSICSKIKRLVD
+633 GSICSKLKRLVD
-645 DGMAQK
+645 DGLAQK
-651 ITKGEDKGKYR
+651 ITKGKDKGKYR

>member
-1 MMEQTK
+1 MTEE
-7 DITNKD
+7 NKSKE
-13 LFNEKFL
+13 FNEKFL
-20 GSYQQEQS
+20 GSYQQELS
-28 DPTDKGHQFDSEK
+28 DPTNKNHHFDSEK
-41 AVDNGQV
+41 VTADDQV
-48 INPATELAAS
+48 INPATATPAAAQQLTAS
-58 VEAPASTPPNADLD
+58 VTKPAENLD
-72 LTAFGYP
+72 LTAFGYQ
-79 IVDFTNALL
+79 IIDFTNALL

-93 VGSRHKSAIKL
+93 IGSRHKSAIKL
-104 AYDLLVVC
+104 AYDLLVIC
-112 DGDAEKVRAL
+112 DGDAEKVLAL
-122 LMQLQWVKD
+122 MMQLQWVKD
-131 VVKERGQK
+131 VVAERGQK
-139 EIDDIMESAQK
+139 EIDGIMESAQK

-155 EGEQLNDLLPSKD
+155 EGEQLNDLQPSKD
-168 MLRAIKQVTGRTYN
+168 MQRAIKQVTGRSYN
-182 VLLSEMRK
+182 VLLSELRK
-190 KAMEAG
+190 QAMKAG
-196 SEVSQDDIIKLLED
+196 GEVSQDDIIKLLEN

-256 YRFWSAPGRQCRLNS
+256 YRFWPAPGRQCRMNS

-279 GSGKHMAVQL
+279 GSGKHMAVEL
-289 YEILMEPIRKADQ
+289 YKILMEPIHKADQ

-309 RWNTEKDQN
+309 RWNLEKDQKN
-318 SGASKNK
+318 GGSANK
-325 SPRPAGIYRALP
+325 SPRPSGAYRALP

-348 ETNAKEMVDGVEWYL
+348 ETNAKEIIDGEEWYL

-378 LKKSYMEALFTL
+378 MKKSYMEALFTL

-419 CCYTGTSEALNKMA
+419 CCYTGTSDALKKMA
-433 TEANFMNG
+433 TEANFVNG

-452 DSDYKMMEAHEYDDA
+452 DSDYKMMDAHEYDEV
-467 DAERDRQLS
+467 DAERDRLLS
-476 EWAYRLDACK
+476 EWAYRLDATK

-491 KIISDALYRWTA
+491 KIISDALYHWTA

-512 DSKCE
+512 NSKCE

-528 INYVLPFVV
+528 INYVLAYVV

-545 EDGARYKCGEDFQP
+545 EDGGRYKCGEDFKP
-559 DKFDV
+559 DKYDV

-591 DQLSQE
+591 DQLSQD

-610 YRRLPNPFTSQDVDI
+610 YRRLPDPFSSQDVDI
-625 CFGYEGKT
+625 CFNYEGKT

-645 DGMAQK
+645 DGMAVK

>member
-1 MMEQTK
+1 MTEE
-7 DITNKD
+7 NKSKE
-13 LFNEKFL
+13 FNEKFL
-20 GSYQQEQS
+20 GSYQQELS
-28 DPTDKGHQFDSEK
+28 DPTNKNHQFDSEK
-41 AVDNGQV
+41 ATADDQV
-48 INPATELAAS
+48 TKPATATPAAAQQLAAS
-58 VEAPASTPPNADLD
+58 VTKPAENLD

-93 VGSRHKSAIKL
+93 IGSRHKSAIKL
-104 AYDLLVVC
+104 AYDLLVIC
-112 DGDAEKVRAL
+112 DGDAEKVLAL
-122 LMQLQWVKD
+122 MMQLQWVKD
-131 VVKERGQK
+131 VVAERGQK

-155 EGEQLNDLLPSKD
+155 EGEQLNDLQPSKD
-168 MLRAIKQVTGRTYN
+168 MQRAIKQVTGRSYN
-182 VLLSEMRK
+182 VLLSELRK
-190 KAMEAG
+190 QAMKAG
-196 SEVSQDDIIKLLED
+196 GEVSQDDIIKLLEN

-227 LCHRLPRKHYIAAL
+227 LCYRLPRKHYIAAL
-241 LVGGAFLMTLMTRCW
+241 LVGGSFLMTLMTRCW
-256 YRFWSAPGRQCRLNS
+256 YRFWPAPGRQCRMNS

-279 GSGKHMAVQL
+279 GSGKHMAVEL
-289 YEILMEPIRKADQ
+289 YKILMEPIHKADQ

-309 RWNTEKDQN
+309 RWNLEKDQKN
-318 SGASKNK
+318 GGSANK
-325 SPRPAGIYRALP
+325 SPRPNGAYRALP

-348 ETNAKEMVDGVEWYL
+348 ETNAKEMIDGEEWYL

-378 LKKSYMEALFTL
+378 MKKSYMEALFTL

-419 CCYTGTSEALNKMA
+419 CCYTGTSDALKKMA
-433 TEANFMNG
+433 TEANFVNG

-452 DSDYKMMEAHEYDDA
+452 DSDYKMMEAHEYDEV

-476 EWAYRLDACK
+476 EWAYRLDATK

-491 KIISDALYRWTA
+491 KIISDALYHWTA

-512 DSKCE
+512 NSKCE

-528 INYVLPFVV
+528 INYVLAFVV
-537 SRHWDKMV
+537 SRHWDKIV
-545 EDGARYKCGEDFQP
+545 EDGGRYKCGDDFQP
-559 DKFDV
+559 DKYDV

-591 DQLSQE
+591 DQLSQD

-645 DGMAQK
+645 DGMAVK

>member
-1 MMEQTK
+1 MKQE
-7 DITNKD
+7 NKSKE
-13 LFNEKFL
+13 FNEKFL

-28 DPTDKGHQFDSEK
+28 DPTNKNHHFDSE
-41 AVDNGQV
+41 AVVNGEQV
-48 INPATELAAS
+48 TNPTTATPAAAQELAAS
-58 VEAPASTPPNADLD
+58 VTKPAVNLD

-79 IVDFTNALL
+79 ITDFTNALL

-104 AYDLLVVC
+104 AYDLLIIC
-112 DGDAEKVRAL
+112 DGDVKKVLAL
-122 LMQLQWVKD
+122 MMQLQWVKD
-131 VVKERGQK
+131 VVAERGQK
-139 EIDDIMESAQK
+139 ELDDIMDAAQK

-155 EGEQLNDLLPSKD
+155 EGEQLNDLQPSKD
-168 MLRAIKQVTGRTYN
+168 MQRAIKQVTGRSYN
-182 VLLSEMRK
+182 VLLSELRK
-190 KAMEAG
+190 QAMAAG
-196 SEVSQDDIIKLLED
+196 GEVSQDDIIKLLEN

-241 LVGGAFLMTLMTRCW
+241 LVGGAFMMTLMTRCW
-256 YRFWSAPGRQCRLNS
+256 YRFWPAPGRQCRLNS

-302 AQIDALN
+302 VQIDALN
-309 RWNTEKDQN
+309 RWNLEKDQN

-325 SPRPAGIYRALP
+325 SPRPNGIYRALP

-348 ETNAKEMVDGVEWYL
+348 ETNAKEMIDGKEWYL

-378 LKKSYMEALFTL
+378 IKKSYMEALFTL
-390 WLKSFHNEYHGSL
+390 WLKSFHSEPHGSL

-419 CCYTGTSEALNKMA
+419 CVYTGTSDALNKMA
-433 TEANFMNG
+433 TEANFVNG

-452 DSDYKMMEAHEYDDA
+452 DSDYKMMEAHEYDEA

-486 GEIPC
+486 GEVPC
-491 KIISDALYRWTA
+491 KIISDALYHWTA

-512 DSKCE
+512 DSKAE

-545 EDGARYKCGEDFQP
+545 EDGGRYKCGEDFQP
-559 DKFDV
+559 DKYDV

-591 DQLSQE
+591 DQLSLE

-610 YRRLPNPFTSQDVDI
+610 YRRLPNLFTSQDVDI

-633 GSICSKIKRLVD
+633 GSICSKLKRLVD
-645 DGMAQK
+645 DGLAQK

>member
-1 MMEQTK
+1 MTEK
-7 DITNKD
+7 NKSKE
-13 LFNEKFL
+13 FNEKFL

-28 DPTDKGHQFDSEK
+28 DPTNKNHQFDSEK
-41 AVDNGQV
+41 TSTDGQV
-48 INPATELAAS
+48 TNPATATPAAAQQLAAS
-58 VEAPASTPPNADLD
+58 VTTPDANLD
-72 LTAFGYP
+72 LTAFGYK
-79 IVDFTNALL
+79 IVDFANALL

-131 VVKERGQK
+131 IVKERGQK

-168 MLRAIKQVTGRTYN
+168 MLRAIKEVTGRSYN

-196 SEVSQDDIIKLLED
+196 SDVSQDDIIKLLED

-256 YRFWSAPGRQCRLNS
+256 YKFWSAPGRQCRLNS

-279 GSGKHMAVQL
+279 GSGKHMAVEL
-289 YEILMEPIRKADQ
+289 YKLLMEPVRKADQ
-302 AQIDALN
+302 VQIDALN
-309 RWNTEKDQN
+309 RWNLEKDQKN
-318 SGASKNK
+318 GGSANK
-325 SPRPAGIYRALP
+325 SPRPSGAYRALP

-348 ETNAKEMVDGVEWYL
+348 ETNAKEMIDGEEWYL

-378 LKKSYMEALFTL
+378 MKKSYMEALFTL

-419 CCYTGTSEALNKMA
+419 CCYTGTSDALKKMA
-433 TEANFMNG
+433 TEANFVNG

-452 DSDYKMMEAHEYDDA
+452 DSDYKMMEAHEYDEV

-476 EWAYRLDACK
+476 EWAYRLDATK

-491 KIISDALYRWTA
+491 KIISDALYHWTA

-528 INYVLPFVV
+528 INYALPFVV

-545 EDGARYKCGEDFQP
+545 EDGGRYKCGEDFAP

-597 SSGRTHQQ
+597 ASGRTHQQ

-610 YRRLPNPFTSQDVDI
+610 YRRLPDPFSSHDVDI

-633 GSICSKIKRLVD
+633 GSICSKLKRLVD
-645 DGMAQK
+645 DGLAQK